1 MLRQST
7 TVTVIGFVLVFLG
20 AFSLFLN
27 IVGVDLIILRW
38 LYDLGGMISTLIRL
52 TMVVLGFVLIYIGR
66 IDWDREE
73 L

>member
-7 TVTVIGFVLVFLG
+7 TLTVIGFILVFLG

-52 TMVVLGFVLIYIGR
+52 TMIVLGFVFIYVGR
-66 IDWDREE
+66 VDWEREE